1 LESLEDRLKQVVFG
15 QDDAI
20 ASLVTSI
27 KRTRAGLETMGHP
40 VGSFLFTGP
49 TGVGKTEVSRQLS
62 MCLGV
67 QFIRYDMSEYM
78 EKHAVA
84 RLIGAPPG
92 YIGFDQGGLLT
103 DDIRKHPY
111 SVLLL
116 DEIEKAHPD
125 LFNILLQVLDHATL
139 TDNSGKKAD
148 FRNAIIIMTSNAGAR
163 EMSSQTIGF
172 GDVQYDP
179 EFKGKKAIEKFFSP
193 EFRNRLD
200 GIITFNSLSAEI
212 MERVVDKFIVELN
225 DQLSAKRVSL
235 MISDKARTW
244 LAKKGHDPRF
254 GARPLGR
261 VIQTEI
267 KDILSDQ
274 ILFGQLEKGGMIFVD
289 VANDKLNF
297 SYS

>member
-1 LESLEDRLKQVVFG
+1 
-15 QDDAI
+15 
-20 ASLVTSI
+20 
-27 KRTRAGLETMGHP
+27 
-40 VGSFLFTGP
+40 
-49 TGVGKTEVSRQLS
+49 
-62 MCLGV
+62 
-67 QFIRYDMSEYM
+67 
-78 EKHAVA
+78 
-84 RLIGAPPG
+84 
-92 YIGFDQGGLLT
+92 
-103 DDIRKHPY
+103 
-111 SVLLL
+111 
-116 DEIEKAHPD
+116 
-125 LFNILLQVLDHATL
+125 
-139 TDNSGKKAD
+139 
-148 FRNAIIIMTSNAGAR
+148 MTSNAGAR
-163 EMSSQTIGF
+163 EMSTQTIGF
-172 GDVQYDP
+172 GDAQYDP

-212 MERVVDKFIVELN
+212 MEKVVDKFIVELN
-225 DQLSAKRVSL
+225 EQLSAKRVSL

-274 ILFGQLEKGGMIFVD
+274 ILFGQLEKGGMLFVD